1 MTVIVGF
8 SLSYGGRMLLP
19 RVWGEIRLLG
29 LLRVLIGFGLWRGVK
44 QILGREIGEM
54 DVRLWLS
61 NGLDRQVESI

>member
-1 MTVIVGF
+1 
-8 SLSYGGRMLLP
+8 MLLP